1 MPGITKLVDKD
12 TFNKAQKEL
21 KRLGNCSKISIKL
34 KAIIAAKEYGIAE
47 VARVFGITRATLTS
61 WIKILKN
68 SSAENLL
75 VQSGR
80 GSKPKLNN
88 EQMSMIAE
96 WIKNNPS
103 ITIAK
108 LKAQIYK
115 KFDIEFS
122 IASTHRIMQNLS
134 FRYITPRPKH
144 YKQDTATHEEFK
156 KKSKGENSK

>member
-1 MPGITKLVDKD
+1 MPGLTKLVDAA
-12 TFNKAQKEL
+12 TFSKAHNEL
-21 KRLGNCSKISIKL
+21 KKLGNYSKISIKL

-47 VARVFGITRATLTS
+47 VSRVFGITRATLTS

-68 SSAENLL
+68 NPAESLL

-88 EQMSMIAE
+88 DQMLMIAE
-96 WIKNNPS
+96 WIKNNPG

-108 LKAQIYK
+108 LKAEIYK
-115 KFDIEFS
+115 TFDIEFS

-134 FRYITPRPKH
+134 FSYITPRPKH
-144 YKQDTATHEEFK
+144 YKQDAATHEEFK
-156 KKSKGENSK
+156 KKPTGKDSK

>member
-1 MPGITKLVDKD
+1 MPGITKLVDED

-21 KRLGNCSKISIKL
+21 KNLGNCSKISIKL

-47 VARVFGITRATLTS
+47 VSRVFGITRATLTS

-68 SSAENLL
+68 NPAESLL

-80 GSKPKLNN
+80 GSKPKLNDV
-88 EQMSMIAE
+88 QMSMIAE

-108 LKAQIYK
+108 LRAQIYEN
-115 KFDIEFS
+115 FDIDFS
-122 IASTHRIMQNLS
+122 IASTHRIMRNLS
-134 FRYITPRPKH
+134 FSYITPRPKH
-144 YKQDTATHEEFK
+144 YKQDSATHEEFK
-156 KKSKGENSK
+156 KKSTRKDSK